1 LLKARDYNLSK
12 TIEDIR
18 QQKKEEYSEEDVKRE
33 KEKQKQLLMKPAAR
47 RILKAFQMANPDLE
61 DEVEDLILSIY
72 NRKQLEG
79 KITED
84 EMKQI
89 LKTVKNEVSN
99 DYDIKRRF

>member
-1 LLKARDYNLSK
+1 MGEDEK
-12 TIEDIR
+12 TLEDIR
-18 QQKKEEYSEEDVKRE
+18 QQKKEEYSEEDVKKE
-33 KEKQKQLLMKPAAR
+33 KEKQKKLSMKPAAR
-47 RILKAFQMANPDLE
+47 RRLKAFQMANPDLE

-99 DYDIKRRF
+99 DYDIKGRF